1 MKKFIT
7 QKLNKFFGSF
17 AMTTKKLILSCAVLS
32 VLAVV
37 CVGFSSWIIV
47 NPSIQ
52 ATVNAAP
59 FDVYTVTDSQNYL
72 TLRDPKGFDYY
83 DTGFT
88 DGNGNL
94 TATGDVSFEVK
105 LNAKTASDFLEAT
118 QGMLLQ
124 FSIYFTY
131 FTDITSGNEAS
142 ATIPPANCVIT
153 QSNTEIATV
162 RCEKGTAGG
171 DYCLKAVFDTNNL
184 TALTGDSAEEITF
197 TVTFRL
203 ENKADSSDETDEYAY
218 SNLFK
223 YLKDGKSFMVEAR
236 VSRK

>member
-1 MKKFIT
+1 
-7 QKLNKFFGSF
+7 
-17 AMTTKKLILSCAVLS
+17 MTARKLILSCAVLS

-37 CVGFSSWIIV
+37 CVGFASWIIV

-59 FDVYTVTDSQNYL
+59 FDVYTVTDSRNYL

-94 TATGDVSFEVK
+94 VKTGDVSFEVK

-124 FSIYFTY
+124 FSIYFT
-131 FTDITSGNEAS
+131 DIANETEALKI
-142 ATIPPANCVIT
+142 IPPANCVIT

-162 RCEKGTAGG
+162 RCERGTAGG
-171 DYCLKAVFDTNNL
+171 DYCLKAIFDTNNL
-184 TALTGDSAEEITF
+184 KTLTDDGSAEELTF

-203 ENKADSSDETDEYAY
+203 ENKADSLDEKDEYAY
-218 SNLFK
+218 ANLFD
-223 YLKDGKSFMVEAR
+223 YLKNGKSFMVEAR
-236 VSRK
+236 VSKKQ

>member
-7 QKLNKFFGSF
+7 QKLNKFFDSF

-59 FDVYTVTDSQNYL
+59 FEVYTVTDSQNYL
-72 TLRDPKGFDYY
+72 TLREPKGFDYY

-94 TATGDVSFEVK
+94 TATGNVSFEVK

-124 FSIYFTY
+124 FSIYF
-131 FTDITSGNEAS
+131 SGDEAS

-153 QSNTEIATV
+153 QGNTEIATV
-162 RCEKGTAGG
+162 RCKKGSAGG

-184 TALTGDSAEEITF
+184 KALTGDSAEEITF

-203 ENKADSSDETDEYAY
+203 ENKADPSDKTDKYLY

>member
-17 AMTTKKLILSCAVLS
+17 VMTTKKLILSCAVLS

-52 ATVNAAP
+52 TTVNAAP

-72 TLRDPKGFDYY
+72 TLREPKGFDYY

-94 TATGDVSFEVK
+94 TATGNVSFEVK

-124 FSIYFTY
+124 FSIYFT
-131 FTDITSGNEAS
+131 DITRDEAPG
-142 ATIPPANCVIT
+142 TIPPANCVIT
-153 QSNTEIATV
+153 QGNTEIATV

-184 TALTGDSAEEITF
+184 KTLTGDSAEEITF

-203 ENKADSSDETDEYAY
+203 ENKADSSDKSDKYLY
-218 SNLFK
+218 SNLFN
-223 YLKDGKSFMVEAR
+223 YLKGGGSFMVEAR
-236 VSRK
+236 VSKNNSKA

>member
-17 AMTTKKLILSCAVLS
+17 VMTTKKLILSCAVLS

-59 FDVYTVTDSQNYL
+59 FEVYTVTDSQNYL

-124 FSIYFTY
+124 FSIYFTGVMKG
-131 FTDITSGNEAS
+131 DEAS

-162 RCEKGTAGG
+162 RCKKGTAGG

-218 SNLFK
+218 SNLFR

>member
-1 MKKFIT
+1 
-7 QKLNKFFGSF
+7 
-17 AMTTKKLILSCAVLS
+17 MTTKKLILSCAVLS

-59 FDVYTVTDSQNYL
+59 FEVYTVTDSQNYL

-94 TATGDVSFEVK
+94 TATGNVSFEVK
-105 LNAKTASDFLEAT
+105 LNAKTASEFLEAT
-118 QGMLLQ
+118 KGMLLQ
-124 FSIYFTY
+124 FSIYFT
-131 FTDITSGNEAS
+131 DITSVKEAS
-142 ATIPPANCVIT
+142 VTIPPANCVIT
-153 QSNTEIATV
+153 QGNTKIATV
-162 RCEKGTAGG
+162 RCKKGTAVG
-171 DYCLKAVFDTNNL
+171 DYCLKAVFDTAVFDTNNL
-184 TALTGDSAEEITF
+184 EALTDDSAEEITF

-203 ENKADSSDETDEYAY
+203 ENKADSSDELDNYLY
-218 SNLFK
+218 SNLFQ
-223 YLKDGKSFMVEAR
+223 YLKYGKSFMVEAR

>member
-72 TLRDPKGFDYY
+72 TLREPKGFGYY

-88 DGNGNL
+88 DGNGTL
-94 TATGDVSFEVK
+94 TDTGNISFNVGFK
-105 LNAKTASDFLEAT
+105 SGNAKDFLEAT
-118 QGMLLQ
+118 KDMNLQ
-124 FSIYFTY
+124 FTLY
-131 FTDITSGNEAS
+131 FTDI
-142 ATIPPANCVIT
+142 
-153 QSNTEIATV
+153 
-162 RCEKGTAGG
+162 
-171 DYCLKAVFDTNNL
+171 
-184 TALTGDSAEEITF
+184 
-197 TVTFRL
+197 
-203 ENKADSSDETDEYAY
+203 
-218 SNLFK
+218 
-223 YLKDGKSFMVEAR
+223 KDDNFIKKFLI
-236 VSRK
+236 K

>member
-7 QKLNKFFGSF
+7 QKLNKFFDSF
-17 AMTTKKLILSCAVLS
+17 AMTAKKLILSCAVLS

-37 CVGFSSWIIV
+37 CAGFASWIIV

-52 ATVNAAP
+52 ETVNAAP

-72 TLRDPKGFDYY
+72 TLRDPKGFGYY

-94 TATGDVSFEVK
+94 VKTGDVSFEVK
-105 LNAKTASDFLEAT
+105 LNAKTASEFLEAT

-124 FSIYFTY
+124 FSIYFT
-131 FTDITSGNEAS
+131 DITSETEALGI
-142 ATIPPANCVIT
+142 IPPASCVIT
-153 QSNTEIATV
+153 QNDTEIATV
-162 RCEKGTAGG
+162 GCEKGTAGG
-171 DYCLKAVFDTNNL
+171 DYCLKAIFDTNNL
-184 TALTGDSAEEITF
+184 QTLANGDSAEITF
-197 TVTFRL
+197 AVTFRL
-203 ENKADSSDETDEYAY
+203 ENKADSSDRNDKYEYT
-218 SNLFK
+218 NLFR

-236 VSRK
+236 VSKKQ

>member
-37 CVGFSSWIIV
+37 CVGFASWIIV

-72 TLRDPKGFDYY
+72 TLREPKGFGYY

-94 TATGDVSFEVK
+94 VKTGDVSFEVK
-105 LNAKTASDFLEAT
+105 LNAKTASEFLEAT

-124 FSIYFTY
+124 FSIYFY
-131 FTDITSGNEAS
+131 FTDITSGTEAS
-142 ATIPPANCVIT
+142 GIIPPASCVIT
-153 QSNTEIATV
+153 QNDTEIATV

-171 DYCLKAVFDTNNL
+171 DYCLKAIFDTNNL
-184 TALTGDSAEEITF
+184 QTLTNGDSAEITF

-203 ENKADSSDETDEYAY
+203 ENKADSSDENDTYLY
-218 SNLFK
+218 SNLFS

>member
-1 MKKFIT
+1 M
-7 QKLNKFFGSF
+7 
-17 AMTTKKLILSCAVLS
+17 
-32 VLAVV
+32 
-37 CVGFSSWIIV
+37 
-47 NPSIQ
+47 
-52 ATVNAAP
+52 
-59 FDVYTVTDSQNYL
+59 YTVTDSQNYL

-94 TATGDVSFEVK
+94 MATGDVSFEVK

-124 FSIYFTY
+124 FSIYFTN
-131 FTDITSGNEAS
+131 ITNGDEAS

-162 RCEKGTAGG
+162 RCAKGTAGG